1 MTTNTEALLRGTS
14 RENDAHDEAKANRY
28 CDMGVDCGEYG
39 ACYAA
44 ANGEPER
51 CSRATHPAPTQ
62 PEQANGGEPVAWAPV
77 PEFEDLY
84 EVSSLGEI
92 RSMVTGKVLA
102 KNKMG
107 AGYIKADL
115 WKDGSR
121 KQTSVH
127 RVVASAFL
135 GDLTGLEVNHI
146 NGDKTDNRVSNL
158 ELATRSENERHSRS
172 KLKNLVKPV
181 LARNLTTGNILEF
194 ESVEAAARFGFVP
207 SSIYRCCYGICKKHR
222 GYEFAFKNP
231 SHADGKK
238 AITHPAPAASVSDER
253 EAFEAEM
260 RCEEV
265 WGHRSLVKRPDGRY
279 QNWQVNAMWDVWQA
293 RAALRP
299 AQAGDQWREA
309 VEDWFVIDNT
319 DMPEDPREAIKKL
332 IATEVRDA
340 LDPTISSAA
349 AALVQAGVPD
359 DIVKDAKRYRW
370 LRRKACVIGK
380 TTYCGEETGQP
391 ILDFV
396 NLPDVTEVIS
406 RDSATTL
413 DAAID
418 AAIDAAAPKEG
429 GNAPD

>member
-1 MTTNTEALLRGTS
+1 MSIELIQAAQQAVDAFDAFGDADDFASLFALTQKMHALRT
-14 RENDAHDEAKANRY
+14 AI
-28 CDMGVDCGEYG
+28 
-39 ACYAA
+39 
-44 ANGEPER
+44 
-51 CSRATHPAPTQ
+51 Q
-62 PEQANGGEPVAWAPV
+62 QAESEPVAWAPV

-238 AITHPAPAASVSDER
+238 ATTHPAPGVPGALKDHQISA
-253 EAFEAEM
+253 
-260 RCEEV
+260 
-265 WGHRSLVKRPDGRY
+265 LVNK
-279 QNWQVNAMWDVWQA
+279 
-293 RAALRP
+293 
-299 AQAGDQWREA
+299 
-309 VEDWFVIDNT
+309 
-319 DMPEDPREAIKKL
+319 
-332 IATEVRDA
+332 VRDIARMFHGHQSLRERIAIELVPA
-340 LDPTISSAA
+340 LKASQD
-349 AALVQAGVPD
+349 VQSNAERWIYAIADGGNQSMNFIDIFD
-359 DIVKDAKRYRW
+359 DWD
-370 LRRKACVIGK
+370 GD
-380 TTYCGEETGQP
+380 GS
-391 ILDFV
+391 FV
-396 NLPDVTEVIS
+396 EVF
-406 RDSATTL
+406 
-413 DAAID
+413 DAARIAD
-418 AAIDAAAPKEG
+418 KKG
-429 GNAPD
+429 GAS